1 MANVTARKIETIGAE
16 LSAKLEEHNSLIFAE
31 KLTEARPVYD
41 AIIELVAEY
50 NEASRLD
57 TFGELRAI
65 GDKIQIMREA
75 CKKYEYPAI
84 KVSEVK
90 VDGTAMGTYEVVDTT
105 KVIDL
110 IELHKYCT
118 GGIGAK
124 TTWAPKAEKSALVI
138 TQRVADDIAAH
149 NADQIGGKFKLS
161 KGAKALA
168 DDERISNGDILR
180 TLRTMVEEMIGE
192 EYTSKVVSC
201 DVKFML
207 YAFTREG
214 KTAGTIRTAKTKT
227 AVRIMMQLC
236 RKILLDQRYGV
247 DFPGYKK

>member
-1 MANVTARKIETIGAE
+1 MAEIKTLEEIRAEIEEKVKAHAEMVDEKPDDARKLLDE
-16 LSAKLEEHNSLIFAE
+16 
-31 KLTEARPVYD
+31 
-41 AIIELVAEY
+41 IIELQDEF
-50 NEASRLD
+50 NNQSRD
-57 TFGELRAI
+57 EVYCELRKI
-65 GDKIQIMREA
+65 GDKPQIMREA

-84 KVSEVK
+84 KVSEVR

-110 IELHKYCT
+110 IGLHKYCT

-124 TTWAPKAEKSALVI
+124 TTWAPKVEKAALVI

-214 KTAGTIRTAKTKT
+214 KAAGTIRTAKTKT